1 VPVNPL
7 QSTTTFGFPPLT
19 SFWFPAAGITTGADF
34 SDHPCNIVGL
44 GGGGARA
51 PKAPRGGPRRRASA
65 RSGSRAPGAPAP
77 KRAAARPG
85 WHDGAG
91 PDGGTPRKT
100 LAEPTDREGLRSQG
114 RRGERG
120 YGTVSSEIPSG
131 IPSPEVFDFKIRRS
145 MENHA
150 GSSGQ
155 IPKK

>member
-1 VPVNPL
+1 AVGEQGPE
-7 QSTTTFGFPPLT
+7 GT
-19 SFWFPAAGITTGADF
+19 SRRTATSCLRTVWVTR
-34 SDHPCNIVGL
+34 
-44 GGGGARA
+44 AR
-51 PKAPRGGPRRRASA
+51 
-65 RSGSRAPGAPAP
+65 RSAP